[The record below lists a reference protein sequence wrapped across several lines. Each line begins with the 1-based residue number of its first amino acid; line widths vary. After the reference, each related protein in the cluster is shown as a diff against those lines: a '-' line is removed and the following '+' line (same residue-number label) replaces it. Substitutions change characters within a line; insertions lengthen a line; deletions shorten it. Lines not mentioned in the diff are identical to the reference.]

1 MDTIYSTNRKFKR
14 MFVNILSIF
23 VILAIVFPGTTVAA
37 ALEPCSHPLGCVT
50 IGPGESI
57 HVAYALAL
65 SGASS
70 SLGID
75 ERNGIEIA
83 IDDSGGK
90 ILGHDIQLTGED
102 EACSAEGGATAG
114 ANLAAD
120 PTIVAVIGTS
130 CSVAARE
137 AMPLLSAVGFVMVSP
152 SNTGPDLTEPGNP
165 NNYPGYLRVSW
176 NDKVQGAV
184 AAHFAREY
192 LGISTAATIIDES
205 PYSGFLQQAFADEFT
220 NLGGTITA
228 QETIDPGQIDMS
240 EVLGNIAS
248 GSPELIYFPV
258 FLPAGGYIID
268 QARDTEGLET
278 TYLLGS
284 DGLYTPDVVT
294 AAGADVEGFMVTNP
308 GFSQFSPG
316 YFNHFLP
323 AYFAK
328 FGYDPISVFH
338 AHAYD
343 AFMMIKAAIE
353 KVAVVDQ
360 DGTIQIGRQ
369 ALRDALYGTVNF
381 PGLTGNLTCSATG
394 DCADPHIAV
403 YKYHADRFP
412 PEYLWPLFPPPGWQQ
427 VNVSG
432 FGDPLTRGISAL
444 DIFRGQLYA
453 GASNWDTGGQIW
465 RLGTDGQWSQ
475 VTNAG
480 FSSGPAN
487 PAIVDLSVFQ
497 GQLYAGAGWNIDAP
511 GQVWRSP
518 DGTNWQSVTT
528 DGFGNIE
535 NIAVTNFV
543 VFKRMLYAGTGSVNG
558 SAQIWRS
565 KTGNSGS
572 WTQVAPDGP
581 GLTGN
586 VTGFAVYKGVLY
598 AAIEPA
604 GGLGAPIQVWRSTNG
619 SDWTTVTADGF
630 GDERNESTGGFAQF
644 GGYLYLGT
652 RNEETGAQLW
662 RTRDG
667 MHWEQVVGDGFG
679 DLNNIKIESLLVYN
693 DLLYAATYNWMGL
706 QLWRSVDGMNW
717 EQVSANG
724 FGDSNNFATLW
735 NNATVE
741 YQGKILIGTWNY
753 ADGGEL
759 WMFTP

>member
-1 MDTIYSTNRKFKR
+1 MDTKPIKTIFVST
-14 MFVNILSIF
+14 MYIM
-23 VILAIVFPGTTVAA
+23 VILAVVFPAIGSAS
-37 ALEPCSHPLGCVT
+37 ALPLCSNPLGCVT
-50 IGPGESI
+50 IGPGDPVHI
-57 HVAYALAL
+57 AYALTI
-65 SGASS
+65 SGPNS

-90 ILGHDIQLTGED
+90 ILGHDILLTGED
-102 EACSAEGGATAG
+102 ETCSAEGGATAG

-130 CSVAARE
+130 CSSAARE
-137 AMPLLSAVGFVMVSP
+137 AMPLLSADGFVMVSP

-165 NNYPGYLRVSW
+165 NNHPGYLRVSW
-176 NDKVQGAV
+176 SDKVQGAV
-184 AAHFAREY
+184 AARFAREY
-192 LGISTAATIIDES
+192 LGISTAATIIDGS
-205 PYSGFLQQAFADEFT
+205 PYSVYLQQAFADEFT

-228 QETIDPGQIDMS
+228 QETIDPEQIDMS

-308 GFSQFSPG
+308 DFSQFSPD

-403 YKYHADRFP
+403 YKYHADQFP

-427 VNVSG
+427 VNVNG
-432 FGDPLTRGISAL
+432 FGDPQTSGVTSLEVFLGE
-444 DIFRGQLYA
+444 LYA
-453 GASNWDTGGQIW
+453 GATNWNTGGQVW
-465 RLGTDGQWSQ
+465 HLGKDGQWLQ
-475 VTNAG
+475 VSEAG
-480 FSSGPAN
+480 FGSGSLIPSV
-487 PAIVDLSVFQ
+487 VDLVVFQ
-497 GQLYAGAGWNIDAP
+497 GRLYAGIGWDDAP
-511 GQVWRSP
+511 GQVWRSS
-518 DGTNWQSVTT
+518 DGTNWQPVTT
-528 DGFGNIE
+528 DGFGDSGNTL
-535 NIAVTNFV
+535 VSNFS
-543 VFKRMLYAGTGSVNG
+543 VFRGRLYAGTGSTNG

-565 KTGNSGS
+565 KTGNGGS
-572 WTQVAPDGP
+572 WTQVAPDGL
-581 GLTGN
+581 GFTGN
-586 VTGFAVYKGVLY
+586 VTGFAGYKGVLY

-662 RTRDG
+662 RTGDG